1 MFVQVK
7 PLQQQQQQQ
16 HLNDYYK
23 SGKTLPAKKNL
34 KERKKSQPL
43 LYKVKDGILTGLY
56 YFKLYLESCCAHGY
70 VYLVR
75 NGLTLLERLFWLILL
90 SISHYVCF
98 HIAWQSI
105 MRFMEKNS
113 YVGLERNYFDWNT
126 TLPSVTIC
134 PMERLNHQKFD
145 DYCE

>member
-1 MFVQVK
+1 MIVQVK
-7 PLQQQQQQQ
+7 PLKQQQQYVSG
-16 HLNDYYK
+16 YY
-23 SGKTLPAKKNL
+23 GKTLPAKKKLKL
-34 KERKKSQPL
+34 KERKKSQSR
-43 LYKVKDGILTGLY
+43 LYKVKDAILTGLY

-75 NGLTLLERLFWLILL
+75 DGLTLLERLFWLILL

-98 HIAWQSI
+98 YIAWQSI
-105 MRFMEKNS
+105 MRFTEKNS

-145 DYCE
+145 DYCK